1 MLFYPNLLKML
12 EKSKR
17 IREIGRLSGRSMG
30 RCADSATAILPRLRG
45 RAMGGG
51 AVARSALHV
60 IGVLFVTRRGE
71 ALNAPQ
77 YLPPCG
83 LSDSHIVEPEGSAV
97 LDALEVIEAP
107 SHDEWTGL
115 AIVTGPSSEAADHPG
130 SKGE

>member
-83 LSDSHIVEPEGSAV
+83 GGRERSEREGALQHTLLERKVPLPTRFARRPPPQGAV
-97 LDALEVIEAP
+97 
-107 SHDEWTGL
+107 
-115 AIVTGPSSEAADHPG
+115 
-130 SKGE
+130 